1 MASGSLIVISAPSGA
16 GKTSL
21 TRAVIQQM
29 ENLGYHASFSISYT
43 TREPRPGEQDG
54 VDYHFIT
61 PDEFERM
68 IEDMEKQLFND
79 QEGGASELKI
89 KSDEVEIAAVKM
101 QAMWRGAN
109 VRSNLLKQL
118 EELEENY

>member
-1 MASGSLIVISAPSGA
+1 
-16 GKTSL
+16 
-21 TRAVIQQM
+21 
-29 ENLGYHASFSISYT
+29 
-43 TREPRPGEQDG
+43 
-54 VDYHFIT
+54 
-61 PDEFERM
+61 M
-68 IEDMEKQLFND
+68 IEDMEKQLFDD

-101 QAMWRGAN
+101 QSMWRGAN